1 MGRTRPRNI
10 HHQTEVAVTK
20 QEKYRIAADTE
31 NNFFVEA
38 KVNGAWTR
46 ITKNLGQGE
55 AGHAKAHEIIE
66 TMED

>member
-1 MGRTRPRNI
+1 MRYYSKHSTDNKM
-10 HHQTEVAVTK
+10 TK
-20 QEKYRIAADTE
+20 QEKYRIGADE
-31 NNFFVEA
+31 DNNFYVEA
-38 KVNGAWTR
+38 KVNGVWTR

>member
-1 MGRTRPRNI
+1 M
-10 HHQTEVAVTK
+10 TK
-20 QEKYRIAADTE
+20 QDKYRIAGDET

-38 KVNGAWTR
+38 KINGVWTR

>member
-10 HHQTEVAVTK
+10 HHQIRMTK
-20 QEKYRIAADTE
+20 QDKYRIAADTE
-31 NNFFVEA
+31 NNFYVEA
-38 KVNGAWTR
+38 KVKGVWTR

-55 AGHAKAHEIIE
+55 AGHTKAHEIIE

>member
-1 MGRTRPRNI
+1 M
-10 HHQTEVAVTK
+10 TK
-20 QEKYRIAADTE
+20 QEKYRIAADME

-38 KVNGAWTR
+38 LINGAWTR

-55 AGHAKAHEIIE
+55 AGHTKAHEIIE

>member
-1 MGRTRPRNI
+1 MS
-10 HHQTEVAVTK
+10 K
-20 QEKYRIAADTE
+20 QDKYRIAADTE

-38 KVNGAWTR
+38 KINGVWTR
-46 ITKNLGQGE
+46 ITKNLGQVE